1 MKKNRL
7 FLRYIDDLLDS
18 DESYFDKTTKN
29 NKKKTKRFYLT
40 EIKVHKAH
48 SFDTEAPILDED
60 LSASMAK
67 NVDLLVN
74 DKRDDT

>member
-1 MKKNRL
+1 MTYSILMNLILIKQQQKN
-7 FLRYIDDLLDS
+7 
-18 DESYFDKTTKN
+18 
-29 NKKKTKRFYLT
+29 YLT

-67 NVDLLVN
+67 
-74 DKRDDT
+74 R